1 MAEIVQST
9 QARAILG
16 GYLLRCER
24 RSKGNQESEKGISKE
39 PPEGEH
45 RKCRFTRSVTKP
57 KHTGHWGWALGEL
70 WLLCKQV
77 SEWPGLCDSDHR
89 TPE

>member
-1 MAEIVQST
+1 MAEIVQSG

-24 RSKGNQESEKGISKE
+24 RPKGNQESEKGIFKE
-39 PPEGEH
+39 PPKEN
-45 RKCRFTRSVTKP
+45 
-57 KHTGHWGWALGEL
+57 TGNAGSQGPGTQGQWGWALGEL

-77 SEWPGLCDSDHR
+77 SGWPGLCDSDHR